1 MSYDENNPPYG
12 DNIPTEAIVPEE
24 ELQESSSGEIF
35 TMQLNDFP
43 VEIKSGLS
51 SVIGSRAVQQDAARV
66 DNEYMFFDR
75 GVYLAVMCDGM
86 GGMTG
91 GEVASNLCVTKM
103 FEAFYCVDVRGR
115 VPSFFKF
122 MIENIDKMIYNLTDD
137 NGKTMHSG
145 STLTS
150 IIIEDGS
157 LYWASVGDSHIYI
170 KRGNEMMCV
179 NKDHNYGMVL
189 DRKVKDG
196 QMKKEEA
203 QAAPNR
209 AALVS
214 YIGIGGVP
222 YMDINPHPFPLRS
235 GDTVLLCSDG
245 LYHSVSEREIIGIID
260 ASTDMQQAAEA
271 LTAAAIAKGKRHQD
285 NTTAVLVQY
294 CEKVMNSAPFN
305 MPMK

>member
-1 MSYDENNPPYG
+1 MSYDENNPAYG

-189 DRKVKDG
+189 DRKKDLGGLCG
-196 QMKKEEA
+196 QGSDLHRGA
-203 QAAPNR
+203 QGLLHFYGRSDAPC
-209 AALVS
+209 
-214 YIGIGGVP
+214 G
-222 YMDINPHPFPLRS
+222 H
-235 GDTVLLCSDG
+235 
-245 LYHSVSEREIIGIID
+245 
-260 ASTDMQQAAEA
+260 
-271 LTAAAIAKGKRHQD
+271 
-285 NTTAVLVQY
+285 
-294 CEKVMNSAPFN
+294 
-305 MPMK
+305 